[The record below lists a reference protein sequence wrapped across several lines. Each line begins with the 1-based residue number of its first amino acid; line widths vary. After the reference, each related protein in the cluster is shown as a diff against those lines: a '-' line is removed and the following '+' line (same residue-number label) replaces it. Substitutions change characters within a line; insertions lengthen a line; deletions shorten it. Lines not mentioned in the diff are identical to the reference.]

1 MSHVASFDSV
11 VGELPGDWS
20 SFEAFVALDDPTRLN
35 EARVALARA
44 NARPLYGPG
53 DHDFAITIA
62 NTQGRG
68 AHVGVVRS
76 ALQLLDDLNITG
88 RTWAGTVTETT
99 RPAPAH
105 RSGP

>member
-1 MSHVASFDSV
+1 MSHVESFDSV
-11 VGELPGDWS
+11 VADLPGDWS

-53 DHDFAITIA
+53 DHDFSITIA

-68 AHVGVVRS
+68 ARVGVVRS
-76 ALQLLDDLNITG
+76 ALQLLDDLAITG
-88 RTWAGTVTETT
+88 RTWPGAVAEQT

-105 RSGP
+105 RYGP

>member
-1 MSHVASFDSV
+1 MSHVAAFDSV
-11 VGELPGDWS
+11 VEELPADWS
-20 SFEAFVALDDPTRLN
+20 SFEAFVALDDPSRLN

-44 NARPLYGPG
+44 NARPVFGPG
-53 DHDFAITIA
+53 NHDFAITIA

-68 AHVGVVRS
+68 ARVGVVRS

-88 RTWAGTVTETT
+88 RTWSGAVTEQT

-105 RSGP
+105 RYGP

>member
-1 MSHVASFDSV
+1 MSHVESFDAV
-11 VGELPGDWS
+11 VAELPGDWS

-53 DHDFAITIA
+53 DHDFSITIA

-68 AHVGVVRS
+68 ARVGVVRS
-76 ALQLLDDLNITG
+76 ALQLLDDLAITG
-88 RTWAGTVTETT
+88 STWSGAVAEQT

-105 RSGP
+105 RFGP